1 MIEVLQLMT
10 AQFRNVTP
18 QAYHARNRQ
27 SSVTYPYLTFDLD
40 SERIEENVE
49 GFYIDVDLFD
59 HNTSYERIF
68 TLEQQLK
75 DHFKDLKLM
84 TDDVFIRFIFNGST
98 KVPTGDETIVRRNVR
113 FYAKTDWRKK

>member
-1 MIEVLQLMT
+1 MIELMQLLT
-10 AQFRNVTP
+10 AQFKTVTLE
-18 QAYHARNRQ
+18 AYHAYNRQ
-27 SSVTYPYLTFDLD
+27 SSVTYPYLTFDMD

-59 HNTSYERIF
+59 HNTSYERVF
-68 TLEQQLK
+68 ELEQNLK

-84 TDDVFIRFIFNGST
+84 TDDVFIRFVFNGST
-98 KVPTGDETIVRRNVR
+98 KVPTGDETIVRRNLR